1 MKILLDTHILLW
13 ASQDHPNLPRHT
25 KELIVKGNNDIYFST
40 ASIWELM
47 IKKNTNRFDIDIR
60 NFVDDLYEMN
70 IFELSISIEHVL
82 KLEELENHHKDPFD
96 RILVAQALAEPI
108 KLITRDKILQQYS
121 PDLVLCV

>member
-13 ASQDHPNLPRHT
+13 ASQDHPNLPQNA
-25 KELIVKGNNDIYFST
+25 KELIVNGNNDIYFST

-47 IKKNTNRFDIDIR
+47 IKKNINKLDIDIK
-60 NFVDDLYEMN
+60 NFVNDLYEMN
-70 IFELSISIEHVL
+70 IFELSISIDHVL
-82 KLEELENHHKDPFD
+82 KLEDLANHHKDPFD

-108 KLITRDKILQQYS
+108 KLITHDNILQQYS